1 MREFAEAFVG
11 LITLSGVLSQNLQT
25 TPAEKGAPI
34 TPTQDFLSALLTS
47 VAHVLTVL
55 VLGLLILKLIDSA
68 LARIARVVPVD
79 AGHKPR
85 IDHRTETLRH
95 FVRSLGRSIL
105 GVGIVIMVTSEVG
118 WDLTPLLA
126 GAGIA
131 GLAIGFGAQSL
142 VKDVISGFFVLL
154 EDQYSVGETVRI
166 GGLEGVVEEMTLRV
180 TVLRNA
186 DGEVHVVPNG
196 SIQTVTA
203 LSRDWRRAM
212 VDVEVSA
219 KEELGRVFGV
229 LATVN
234 HAVGESLSRVVI
246 DKPAIVGIE
255 RMTGTGVTIRL
266 AARTLPDKQGE
277 VAHEWRMRIK
287 ETFDREGIRLAES
300 LRTIP

>member
-1 MREFAEAFVG
+1 MREFVRSFLDG
-11 LITLSGVLSQNLQT
+11 L
-25 TPAEKGAPI
+25 PALIVP
-34 TPTQDFLSALLTS
+34 

-55 VLGLLILKLIDSA
+55 ALGLLVLKLIDSA
-68 LARIARVVPVD
+68 LARIGRVVPQED
-79 AGHKPR
+79 GRAPR

-95 FVRSLGRSIL
+95 FVRSLGRTIL
-105 GVGIVIMVTSEVG
+105 AVGLVIMITSELG
-118 WDLTPLLA
+118 RDLTPLLA

-154 EDQYSVGETVRI
+154 EDQYSIGESVRI
-166 GGLEGVVEEMTLRV
+166 GTLEGVVEEMTLRV

-203 LSRDWRRAM
+203 LSRDWRRAL

-234 HAVGESLSRVVI
+234 EAVGKSLSRLVI
-246 DKPAIVGIE
+246 DKPSIIGIE
-255 RMTGTGVTIRL
+255 RLNGTAVTIRL

-277 VAHEWRMRIK
+277 VTHEWRMRIK

-300 LRTIP
+300 LRAIP